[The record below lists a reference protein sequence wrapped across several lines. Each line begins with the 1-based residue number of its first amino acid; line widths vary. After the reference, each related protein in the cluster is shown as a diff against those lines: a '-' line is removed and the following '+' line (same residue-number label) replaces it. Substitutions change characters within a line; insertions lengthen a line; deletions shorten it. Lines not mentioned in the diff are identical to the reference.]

1 MNTRMGAFSM
11 SEGARFPE
19 VVVFAGPNG
28 SGKSTITGPEWIK
41 GIYINADDIQRE
53 QGISVEEAAKI
64 ADKMREKQI
73 SEQADFTFETVLS
86 SPHKLN
92 FLREAKKRG
101 YFIRGYFILT
111 NDPALNVARVMA
123 RVATGLHDVPAE
135 TVTKRYHR
143 ALANVPEYLALCDV
157 CHIYDNTDD
166 EPFRICRKHKNDIN
180 LYPNDNWS
188 KEEITNLV
196 FGQKSKIEK

>member
-1 MNTRMGAFSM
+1 M
-11 SEGARFPE
+11 SDATKRPE

-41 GIYINADDIQRE
+41 GVYINADDIQRE
-53 QGISVEEAAKI
+53 RGIAVEEAAKI
-64 ADKMREKQI
+64 ADELRA
-73 SEQADFTFETVLS
+73 EQLAARADFTFETVLS
-86 SPHKLN
+86 SPHKIR
-92 FLREAKKRG
+92 FLKEAKRRG

-111 NDPALNVARVMA
+111 NDPALNVARVIA

-135 TVTKRYHR
+135 LVVKRYHR
-143 ALANVPEYLALCDV
+143 ALANVPEYLAICDI

-180 LYPNDNWS
+180 LYPSDNWS
-188 KEEITNLV
+188 KEQITALV
-196 FGQKSKIEK
+196 FGQGDKNE

>member
-1 MNTRMGAFSM
+1 MDEFNM
-11 SEGARFPE
+11 SDNAKRPE
-19 VVVFAGPNG
+19 IIVFAGPNG
-28 SGKSTITGPEWIK
+28 SGKSTITGSEWIK
-41 GIYINADDIQRE
+41 GVYINADDIQRE
-53 QGISVEEAAKI
+53 RGISVEEAAKI
-64 ADKMREKQI
+64 ADEMRA
-73 SEQADFTFETVLS
+73 EQLSSRADFTFETVLS
-86 SPHKLN
+86 SPHKLK
-92 FLREAKKRG
+92 FLREAKKQG

-135 TVTKRYHR
+135 TVIRRYHR
-143 ALANVPEYLALCDV
+143 SLANIPEYLSLCDI

-188 KEEITNLV
+188 KEAITNLV
-196 FGQKSKIEK
+196 FGQNGKTE

>member
-1 MNTRMGAFSM
+1 MSTRMDAFSM
-11 SEGARFPE
+11 SENAKRPE
-19 VVVFAGPNG
+19 IVVFAGPNG
-28 SGKSTITGPEWIK
+28 SGKSTITGAEWIK
-41 GIYINADDIQRE
+41 GVYINADDIQRE
-53 QGISVEEAAKI
+53 RGITVEEAAKI
-64 ADKMREKQI
+64 ADEMREKQLL
-73 SEQADFTFETVLS
+73 SHADFTFETVLS
-86 SPHKLN
+86 SPHKLK
-92 FLREAKKRG
+92 FLREAKRCG

-135 TVTKRYHR
+135 TVIRRYHR
-143 ALANVPEYLALCDV
+143 SLANIPEYLSLCDI

-188 KEEITNLV
+188 KEAITNLV
-196 FGQKSKIEK
+196 FGQNGKTE

>member
-64 ADKMREKQI
+64 ADEMREKQI

>member
-1 MNTRMGAFSM
+1 MGAFSM

-53 QGISVEEAAKI
+53 QGITVEEAAKI
-64 ADKMREKQI
+64 ADEMREKQI
-73 SEQADFTFETVLS
+73 SERADFTFETVLS
-86 SPHKLN
+86 SPHKLK

-143 ALANVPEYLALCDV
+143 ALANVPEYLALCDI

-188 KEEITNLV
+188 KEAITNLV
-196 FGQKSKIEK
+196 FGQNSIIEK